1 MLSTLSLIYSKLI
14 DARNALYENGV
25 LKSHSFNIPVIS
37 VGNITIGGTGKTPL
51 VAYVANVLA
60 ERSERVCVISR
71 GYRRENEKQHVLVSD
86 SKKILSNF
94 KTAGDEPI
102 ELAKKLLGKAIVIA
116 DANRARAG
124 RRAIEEFG
132 ATTLVLD
139 DGFQHI
145 KINRDLDIITIDGTN
160 PFGNQKTLPSGILR
174 EPIKNLRRSD
184 LVIVTRANLVKNTNN
199 LKKMIK
205 FLHPDCEVFIAKN
218 KTSKIISLKHY
229 LDDSVSINISGSD
242 ILEKPSL
249 AFCALGNPNNFF
261 DQLIDNGFNI
271 SAEKS
276 FRDHHFYNQ
285 KDIRELEKSAIESSC
300 EILLTTAKDAV
311 KLEEIKFEFPVF
323 IIESTLSFDQ
333 EKKLRGMIHAV
344 FSK

>member
-1 MLSTLSLIYSKLI
+1 MLSTLSLIYSKFI
-14 DARNALYENGV
+14 DVRNALYENGV

-51 VAYVANVLA
+51 VEYIVNVLA

-86 SKKILSNF
+86 SKNILSNV
-94 KTAGDEPI
+94 KNAGDEPI

-116 DANRARAG
+116 DANRVRAG

-132 ATTLVLD
+132 ATALVLD

-145 KINRDLDIITIDGTN
+145 KINRDLDIITMDGTN

-174 EPIKNLRRSD
+174 EPLKNIRRAD
-184 LVIVTRANLVKNTNN
+184 MVVVTRANLVKNTNN
-199 LKKMIK
+199 LQKDIK
-205 FLHPDCEVFIAKN
+205 TLHPDCEIFIAEN

-229 LDDSVSINISGSD
+229 LNNSVSINISGSD

-261 DQLIDNGFNI
+261 DQLSDGDFNLLVK
-271 SAEKS
+271 KS
-276 FRDHHFYNQ
+276 FRDHHFYSQ
-285 KDIRELEKSAIESSC
+285 KDIEDLETNAIKNNC
-300 EILLTTAKDAV
+300 KVLLTTTKDAV
-311 KLEEIKFEFPVF
+311 KLENIKFKFPVF
-323 IIESTLSFDQ
+323 IIESKLSFDQ
-333 EKKLRGMIHAV
+333 EKKMRGMVHEV